1 MKGMTTLFFKS
12 IRLVHARQLRG
23 FLPNY
28 TKCYPVRPT
37 LENRIFLPKG
47 YTSTGTTQYPLLIT
61 IHGGGFALCDP
72 AMDDEFNRTFADTYD
87 FIVVSVNYHKA
98 PGTAFPTPVHDV
110 GAIVESILA
119 DSSLPIDTGNISIAG
134 FSAGGNLS
142 LAVAQL
148 PGIKDNVRSIIPVYP
163 VVDFTGQHKGAFRTT
178 PDGKP
183 DLLKDL
189 GPLFNWAY
197 IPPDTD
203 LSNTLLSPIC
213 ADRMQLPQRIF
224 FIGAEYDYLCH
235 EAEVMA
241 KKFAGLEASDT
252 GPEWEQNGIKW
263 RMVPDVTHGWTHLSL
278 KNPEAE
284 KKRKKDLEGL
294 YKEMADWL
302 RQ

>member
-1 MKGMTTLFFKS
+1 
-12 IRLVHARQLRG
+12 
-23 FLPNY
+23 
-28 TKCYPVRPT
+28 
-37 LENRIFLPKG
+37 
-47 YTSTGTTQYPLLIT
+47 
-61 IHGGGFALCDP
+61 
-72 AMDDEFNRTFADTYD
+72 MDDEFNRTFADTYD

-263 RMVPDVTHGWTHLSL
+263 QMVPDVTHGWTHLSL

>member
-1 MKGMTTLFFKS
+1 MATLFFKT

-37 LENRIFLPKG
+37 LENRIFLPKP
-47 YTSTGTTQYPLLIT
+47 YTSTDSDTNTNNTKYPLLIT
-61 IHGGGFALCDP
+61 VHGGGFS
-72 AMDDEFNRTFADTYD
+72 
-87 FIVVSVNYHKA
+87 FIVVGVNYHKA
-98 PGTAFPTPVHDV
+98 PGGTGTFPGPVHDI
-110 GAIVESILA
+110 GAIVESILS
-119 DSSLPIDTGNISIAG
+119 DSSLSAIVDTANISLAG

-148 PGIKDNVRSIIPVYP
+148 PALKDKIRSIIPVYP
-163 VVDFTGQHKGAFRTT
+163 VVDFTGQHKGAFRTS

-203 LSNTLLSPIC
+203 LFNTLLSPIC
-213 ADRMQLPQRIF
+213 ADRKTQLPQRIF
-224 FIGAEYDYLCH
+224 FIGAEYDSLCH

-241 KKFAGLEASDT
+241 KKFAGLEEASDT
-252 GPEWEQNGIKW
+252 GPQWEENGIKW
-263 RMVPDVTHGWTHLSL
+263 RMVPDVTHAWTHQPL

-294 YKEMADWL
+294 YREMADWL
-302 RQ
+302 RR